1 MEGSYVE
8 NEMFQ
13 LADRLKKLRE
23 IKKTREEEL
32 KTVNGEI
39 QDVEI
44 KLSDMMVDTETQN
57 FNRSGTLFYLNAKT
71 YASAVA
77 GQKQELFE
85 ALKTN
90 GFGSLVTETVNTN
103 SLSAFVREQM
113 SENDE
118 ILPAWLEGRVNVF
131 EKTIV
136 GVRKAK

>member
-1 MEGSYVE
+1 ME
-8 NEMFQ
+8 NEMFE
-13 LADRLKKLRE
+13 LADRLKELRE

-77 GQKQELFE
+77 GQKHELFK

-90 GFGSLVTETVNTN
+90 GFGSLVTETVNAN
-103 SLSAFVREQM
+103 SLSVFVREQM

-118 ILPAWLEGRVNVF
+118 VLPAWLEGRVNVF
-131 EKTIV
+131 EKTAV

>member
-1 MEGSYVE
+1 
-8 NEMFQ
+8 MFE
-13 LADRLKKLRE
+13 LADRLKELRE

-44 KLSDMMVDTETQN
+44 KLSDMMVDTETQS

-71 YASAVA
+71 YASAKA

-90 GFGSLVTETVNTN
+90 GFGSLVTETVNAN
-103 SLSAFVREQM
+103 SLSAFIREQM

-118 ILPAWLEGRVNVF
+118 MLPAWLEGRVNVF